1 VGVRGDV
8 GGEDIGEL
16 TSDAAG
22 PLFKRPGE
30 FGGDIDV
37 EKSKSLFLLICLL
50 L

>member
-1 VGVRGDV
+1 MGVRGDV
-8 GGEDIGEL
+8 GGEDMGEL
-16 TSDAAG
+16 TSDAG

-37 EKSKSLFLLICLL
+37 EKSKSFFLLICLL